1 MELPV
6 ARRPRRA
13 ARGWAGKGTEMAK
26 EDEEEEMRRERR

>member
-13 ARGWAGKGTEMAK
+13 ARGWAGKGIEMAN
-26 EDEEEEMRRERR
+26 DVEEEMRRGRR